1 MVAMWP
7 AEWTRG
13 VSELPEERWLRGSA
27 CTFVILSHWACHIK
41 PTGHTYCFKDAGKFF
56 IPTFMFQILFLWVH
70 LCSPH
75 RWILI
80 LPFEV
85 FSREHFVG
93 EVAPQLL
100 CWGYLESGSASVVAA
115 VSEVSTGAGL
125 WASREGK
132 RLTQCYWLSLV
143 LDSVTLKPVVLTWD
157 KLSKNQVV

>member
-1 MVAMWP
+1 MVAVWP

-56 IPTFMFQILFLWVH
+56 IPTFMFWILFLWVH

-85 FSREHFVG
+85 FQGALCRGSRST
-93 EVAPQLL
+93 VAG
-100 CWGYLESGSASVVAA
+100 WGYSESGSASVVAA
-115 VSEVSTGAGL
+115 VSEVSIGAGL
-125 WASREGK
+125 WSSREGK
-132 RLTQCYWLSLV
+132 RRTQCYWLSLV

-157 KLSKNQVV
+157 KLSKKQVV